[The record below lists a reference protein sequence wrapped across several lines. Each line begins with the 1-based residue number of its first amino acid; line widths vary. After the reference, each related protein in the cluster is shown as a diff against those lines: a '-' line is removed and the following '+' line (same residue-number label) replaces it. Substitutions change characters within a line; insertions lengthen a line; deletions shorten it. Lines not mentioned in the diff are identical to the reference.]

1 MCDFEGCTVLRKGM
15 RLVHGFFS
23 FFGILKENELN
34 GGCKNR
40 KGRKKASS
48 LGTDVL
54 FLRNFGKVL
63 RARL

>member
-1 MCDFEGCTVLRKGM
+1 MCVFEGCTALGKGM
-15 RLVHGFFS
+15 RLVHGF

-40 KGRKKASS
+40 KGRRKAPS